1 MCYVLLFGICL
12 SVSMWR
18 YFTNKWDRDV
28 HMMSKK
34 TTVRKVCSATIKAP
48 LQGSSPVASHSLFS
62 QSIMVSCLLHALPPV
77 TPTHPL
83 INTES
88 MDEKQDIKSTSNTTS
103 AFDGIIQTLM
113 AIMSINYNNKNNLV
127 SRAVVLLNER
137 KTSLI
142 PGTLISNQST
152 LISAAATFF
161 KARNPLPP
169 PALQQPPLWS
179 YTHSHVRDVRIN
191 SDELRMLAVE
201 KTMMRRAKI
210 VRPLR
215 NRQFL
220 TRRQDDFVWGVK
232 SSLRYSL

>member
-1 MCYVLLFGICL
+1 
-12 SVSMWR
+12 
-18 YFTNKWDRDV
+18 
-28 HMMSKK
+28 
-34 TTVRKVCSATIKAP
+34 
-48 LQGSSPVASHSLFS
+48 
-62 QSIMVSCLLHALPPV
+62 MVSCLLHALPPI

-83 INTES
+83 VTNDPV
-88 MDEKQDIKSTSNTTS
+88 DEKQDIKENTTAHS
-103 AFDGIIQTLM
+103 TAGFDGIIRTLM
-113 AIMSINYNNKNNLV
+113 AIVSMNNTTGLV
-127 SRAVVLLNER
+127 SKAMTLLNE
-137 KTSLI
+137 KTSSLI
-142 PGTLISNQST
+142 PDTLMNNHNA
-152 LISAAATFF
+152 LISAAATLL
-161 KARNPLPP
+161 KTRNSLPP

-179 YTHSHVRDVRIN
+179 YTHAHVRDVRIN